1 MTDLKSIHLSTK
13 GVLLMNETDLW
24 DLDKSEMRSFHV
36 AAGMQY
42 HMFFNFIISNT
53 NPKGTVRRLIDQLDV
68 PLSFH
73 EEHFFFCLC
82 GIPKSI
88 FTGVFG
94 YIPAQYMRIFT
105 PVRHKLLELI
115 SDSGWLADIFMIT
128 LYDEKQFGILMSPAE
143 GCALTA
149 FEMAG
154 QINAAVQSA
163 YEQTIFAS
171 DRRYCN
177 VTALSGPF
185 SSYDQIYEGYLEA
198 KQIHSDSFFYMQS
211 RVLTRQRLSSRHREE
226 DLKTL
231 GDACESIVNLL
242 DAGQEVQCLRE
253 AQALFD
259 KRLRHTHSFD
269 YLRSTLLLLQHKLY
283 VRCTVRGIA
292 DQFDFDRIANVESY
306 HRIEECFDALSPVIR
321 ALCEKIRRDGVYPK
335 TVLNA
340 IYYIDKHCAEEISVP
355 DIAEYAG
362 VSAGYMSTIFKEV
375 LHASVR
381 DVITKARVD
390 LAAKLLVLH
399 PELRVTDVCE
409 RVCIHDSKYFVR
421 VFKKHRGVTP
431 GAYRASFDD
440 KGPE

>member
-1 MTDLKSIHLSTK
+1 
-13 GVLLMNETDLW
+13 MNETDLW
-24 DLDKSEMRSFHV
+24 DLDRSEMRSFHV
-36 AAGMQY
+36 DAGKQY

-53 NPKGTVRRLIDQLDV
+53 NPKGTVRSLIAQLDV
-68 PLSFH
+68 PLSFR

-94 YIPAQYMRIFT
+94 YLPAQYMSIFT
-105 PVRHKLLELI
+105 PIRHKLLELI

-128 LYDEKQFGILMSPAE
+128 LYDEKQFGILMSPTE

-154 QINAAVQSA
+154 QINAAVQSV

-185 SSYDQIYEGYLEA
+185 GSYDQIYEAYLEA
-198 KQIHSDSFFYMQS
+198 KRIHSDSFFYMQS
-211 RVLTRQRLSSRHREE
+211 RVLTRQRLSSQHREE
-226 DLKTL
+226 DMKTL
-231 GDACESIVNLL
+231 NDASESIVDLL
-242 DAGQEVQCLRE
+242 DAGQEVQCLNE
-253 AQALFD
+253 LQALFD

-269 YLRSTLLLLQHKLY
+269 CLQSMLLLLQHKLY
-283 VRCTVRGIA
+283 VRCTVRGLA
-292 DQFDFDRIANVESY
+292 NQFDLDRIANIESY
-306 HRIEECFDALSPVIR
+306 HRIEECFDAIFPVIR
-321 ALCEKIRRDGVYPK
+321 ALCEKIRQDGVYPK

-340 IYYIDKHCAEEISVP
+340 VYYIDKHCAEEISVP
-355 DIAEYAG
+355 DIAEYVG

-381 DVITKARVD
+381 DVITKARID
-390 LAAKLLVLH
+390 LAAKLLVSH
-399 PELRVTDVCE
+399 PELRITDVCE
-409 RVCIHDSKYFVR
+409 QVCIHDSKYFVR

-431 GAYRASFDD
+431 GAYRASPNDR
-440 KGPE
+440 GSE